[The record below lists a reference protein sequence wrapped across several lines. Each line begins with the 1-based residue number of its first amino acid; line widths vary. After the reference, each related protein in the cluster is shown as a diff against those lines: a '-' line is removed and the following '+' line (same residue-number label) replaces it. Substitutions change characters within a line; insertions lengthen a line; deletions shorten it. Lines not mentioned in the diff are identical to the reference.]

1 MRFLKWPLING
12 FQWKI
17 IYTYIYI
24 YNGDFFMATFDYPK
38 GAAMLY
44 IGFYKL
50 NIGRQY
56 IYIRM
61 YIVYI

>member
-1 MRFLKWPLING
+1 
-12 FQWKI
+12 
-17 IYTYIYI
+17 
-24 YNGDFFMATFDYPK
+24 MATFDYPK

-56 IYIRM
+56 IYI
-61 YIVYI
+61 YTYVYSIYLA

>member
-1 MRFLKWPLING
+1 MENNI
-12 FQWKI
+12 
-17 IYTYIYI
+17 YIYII
-24 YNGDFFMATFDYPK
+24 YNGDFFMAMFDYPK